1 MKTSTVFIWRNAFH
15 VITFWI
21 RIQKTW
27 LRYGYSQKKR
37 KTFWKKMYCITFSVT
52 HNGVSAIITRV
63 IITVKDKTRI
73 SLVKLVVSITYP
85 LFLAKREITFE
96 VTILGRSLFRGS
108 LLLAFA
114 NTCEILS
121 LLSEGYFFRGEGCRY
136 YRNFTVNKIA
146 SKKFIYLGTWD

>member
-1 MKTSTVFIWRNAFH
+1 MKTSTIFIWRNAFH

-27 LRYGYSQKKR
+27 LRYGYSQKKGR
-37 KTFWKKMYCITFSVT
+37 LSEKKKMYCITFSVT
-52 HNGVSAIITRV
+52 HNGVSVIITRI
-63 IITVKDKTRI
+63 IITVKDKPRI

-96 VTILGRSLFRGS
+96 VIIFGRSLFRGS

-121 LLSEGYFFRGEGCRY
+121 LLSGGGVSLLSKLYRKQNCIQEIHLFRNLRL
-136 YRNFTVNKIA
+136 I
-146 SKKFIYLGTWD
+146 KF